1 MLNTQ
6 EVLKEGEKRRVR
18 SPEAWFIQTCSAQ
31 KLHMSFSEG
40 QHNESCLIQ
49 EGALLFIE
57 QAVVA
62 PVSGDLVFRLLK
74 IEVLSKLLAFIDGA
88 GLMDTTYAEPDKWV
102 LLSPEFRAIW
112 QDRKRCEYWFLQQII
127 TPSPA
132 FNKVLA
138 LLRKSES
145 YWLVG
150 YLLAQ
155 STSGNTMR
163 MLGEDYGVSYTHFR
177 RLCSRALGGKA
188 KSELRNWRMAQSL
201 LNSVEGHENITQLAV
216 NNGYSSPSH
225 FSNEIKELIGV
236 SPRKLSNIIQL
247 ADK

>member
-6 EVLKEGEKRRVR
+6 EILKEGEKRRIR
-18 SPEAWFIQTCSAQ
+18 NPEAWFMQTCSAQ
-31 KLHMSFSEG
+31 KLHMSFYG
-40 QHNESCLIQ
+40 GRDNETCLIQ
-49 EGALLFIE
+49 EGAMLFIE
-57 QAVVA
+57 QAIVT
-62 PVSGDLVFRLLK
+62 PVSGDLVFRPLK
-74 IEVLSKLLAFIDGA
+74 IEVLSKLLAFIDGT

-112 QDRKRCEYWFLQQII
+112 QYRKRCEYWFLQQII
-127 TPSPA
+127 TPSPV
-132 FNKVLA
+132 FNKILT

-155 STSGNTMR
+155 STSGSTMR

-201 LNSVEGHENITQLAV
+201 LDSVEGHENITQLAV

-225 FSNEIKELIGV
+225 FSNELKELIGV

>member
-6 EVLKEGEKRRVR
+6 EVLKEGEKRKIR

-31 KLHMSFSEG
+31 KLHMSFSESR
-40 QHNESCLIQ
+40 HNENCLIQ
-49 EGALLFIE
+49 EGALLFCE

-62 PVSGDLVFRLLK
+62 PVSGDLVFRPLK

-88 GLMDTTYAEPDKWV
+88 GLVDTTYAESDKWV

-112 QDRKRCEYWFLQQII
+112 QDRKRCE
-127 TPSPA
+127 
-132 FNKVLA
+132 
-138 LLRKSES
+138 

-216 NNGYSSPSH
+216 NHGYSSPSH
-225 FSNEIKELIGV
+225 FSSEIKELIGV

>member
-1 MLNTQ
+1 
-6 EVLKEGEKRRVR
+6 G
-18 SPEAWFIQTCSAQ
+18 
-31 KLHMSFSEG
+31 
-40 QHNESCLIQ
+40 
-49 EGALLFIE
+49 
-57 QAVVA
+57 
-62 PVSGDLVFRLLK
+62 LV
-74 IEVLSKLLAFIDGA
+74 
-88 GLMDTTYAEPDKWV
+88 DTTYAESDKWV

-216 NNGYSSPSH
+216 NHGYSSPSH
-225 FSNEIKELIGV
+225 FSSEIKELIGV

>member
-6 EVLKEGEKRRVR
+6 EVLKEGEKRKIR

-40 QHNESCLIQ
+40 RHNENCLIQ
-49 EGALLFIE
+49 EGALLFCE

-62 PVSGDLVFRLLK
+62 PVSGDLVFRPLK

-88 GLMDTTYAEPDKWV
+88 GLVDTTYAESDKWV

-155 STSGNTMR
+155 STSGNTMENA
-163 MLGEDYGVSYTHFR
+163 GR
-177 RLCSRALGGKA
+177 RLWRFLYPFSSFVQQSVGR
-188 KSELRNWRMAQSL
+188 KSE
-201 LNSVEGHENITQLAV
+201 E
-216 NNGYSSPSH
+216 
-225 FSNEIKELIGV
+225 
-236 SPRKLSNIIQL
+236 
-247 ADK
+247 

>member
-1 MLNTQ
+1 MVYTD
-6 EVLKEGEKRRVR
+6 VFR
-18 SPEAWFIQTCSAQ
+18 A

-49 EGALLFIE
+49 EGALLL
-57 QAVVA
+57 
-62 PVSGDLVFRLLK
+62 SSRLLSHQSQETQFSTVK

-138 LLRKSES
+138 LLRKARVTGWSAI
-145 YWLVG
+145 Y
-150 YLLAQ
+150 
-155 STSGNTMR
+155 
-163 MLGEDYGVSYTHFR
+163 
-177 RLCSRALGGKA
+177 
-188 KSELRNWRMAQSL
+188 SL
-201 LNSVEGHENITQLAV
+201 SQPAAT
-216 NNGYSSPSH
+216 
-225 FSNEIKELIGV
+225 
-236 SPRKLSNIIQL
+236 R
-247 ADK
+247 

>member
-1 MLNTQ
+1 MRAGRCRTSI
-6 EVLKEGEKRRVR
+6 RR
-18 SPEAWFIQTCSAQ
+18 P
-31 KLHMSFSEG
+31 
-40 QHNESCLIQ
+40 
-49 EGALLFIE
+49 
-57 QAVVA
+57 
-62 PVSGDLVFRLLK
+62 VFRPLK

-88 GLMDTTYAEPDKWV
+88 GLVDTTYAESDKWV

-216 NNGYSSPSH
+216 NHGYSSPSH
-225 FSNEIKELIGV
+225 FSSEIK
-236 SPRKLSNIIQL
+236 S
-247 ADK
+247 